1 MRLTCVLVVVCLFL
15 FNTQKSYGQHF
26 DFGFEYGYSSYFGD
40 LAPYS
45 AIPSGSSKSASK
57 GYYFGYGNK
66 WGTVFLNY
74 TTTEISAFDM
84 EAPNRGRMRR
94 NLNFRS
100 PILEYGVTAE
110 INLWGLVKNEYT
122 RFRPILITGANV
134 FYFTPQAFYN
144 NEWVDLQPLG
154 TEGQGSSAYP
164 ERQKYSL
171 TQISL
176 PMGMGIKYDITD
188 HIWFGAG
195 VKARWTFT
203 DYIDDVSTTYADP
216 EILIASNGSLA
227 AELAFRTD
235 ELDPNA
241 GYPKEGTVRGNPNE
255 NDWYMTTYVSMGFR
269 FRQDNNRKRFRRKRH
284 SLKCPSF

>member
-57 GYYFGYGNK
+57 GFYFGYGNK

-84 EAPNRGRMRR
+84 EAPNQGRMRR

-110 INLWGLVKNEYT
+110 INMWGLVKNEYT
-122 RFRPILITGANV
+122 RLRPILITGANV

-235 ELDPNA
+235 ELEPNA